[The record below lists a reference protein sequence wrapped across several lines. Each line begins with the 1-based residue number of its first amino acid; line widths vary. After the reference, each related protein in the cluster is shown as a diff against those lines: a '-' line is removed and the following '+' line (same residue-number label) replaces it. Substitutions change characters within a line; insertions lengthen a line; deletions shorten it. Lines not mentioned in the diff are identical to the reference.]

1 MFTQLLILILH
12 YNLNN
17 WSSILEMQHVIILT
31 SGLGLFSG
39 SSLHGETFQKKLFFQ
54 RDIKNKRAEIQANGA
69 SMWAR
74 WHIAN
79 IIGKIFEW
87 SYSSTQSC
95 RAWMMSTFKKA
106 V

>member
-39 SSLHGETFQKKLFFQ
+39 SSLHGETFKKKRFFQ
-54 RDIKNKRAEIQANGA
+54 WDIKTKQAQIQANGA

-79 IIGKIFEW
+79 ITGKI
-87 SYSSTQSC
+87 YS
-95 RAWMMSTFKKA
+95 KL
-106 V
+106 